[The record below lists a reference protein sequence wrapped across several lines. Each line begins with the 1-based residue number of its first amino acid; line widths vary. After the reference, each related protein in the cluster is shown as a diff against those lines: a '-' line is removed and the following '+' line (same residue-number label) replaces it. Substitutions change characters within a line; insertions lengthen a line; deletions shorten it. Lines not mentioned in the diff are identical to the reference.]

1 MKVTY
6 FSNCKS
12 IEEAKRLYHKLAVK
26 NHPDLGGNLETMQAI
41 NNEYDL
47 IAEQL
52 KNIHESVNG
61 DTYTSEQSENTE
73 IPADFRD
80 MINNLI
86 HMDGVTIE
94 LVGRWIWLTG
104 NTYSHKDTIKQLGFK
119 YASNKKAWFWHSEQD
134 GTANKRSM
142 SLDKIKEK
150 YGCTAFQ
157 TNSRMC
163 IA

>member
-1 MKVTY
+1 MKTTY

-26 NHPDLGGNLETMQAI
+26 FHPDLGGNLETMQAI

-80 MINNLI
+80 MISKLI

-104 NTYSHKDTIKQLGFK
+104 NTYFHKDTIKSLNFK

-142 SLDKIKEK
+142 SLEKIKEK

-157 TNSRMC
+157 TSSRMC

>member
-1 MKVTY
+1 MKTTY
-6 FSNCKS
+6 FSNCKT
-12 IEEAKRLYHKLAVK
+12 IEEAKRLYHKLAVQ

-41 NNEYDL
+41 NNEYDI

-52 KNIHESVNG
+52 KNIHESATREN
-61 DTYTSEQSENTE
+61 YTAEQNSTE

-94 LVGRWIWLTG
+94 LVGRWIWVNG
-104 NTYSHKDTIKQLGFK
+104 NTYPYKDIIKNLGFK
-119 YASNKKAWFWHSEQD
+119 WASNKKSWYWHSEQD

-157 TNSRMC
+157 TSQRLC

>member
-1 MKVTY
+1 MKTTY
-6 FSNCKS
+6 FANCKT
-12 IEEAKRLYHKLAVK
+12 IEEAKRLYHKLAVA
-26 NHPDLGGNLETMQAI
+26 NHPDLGGNLEIMQAI
-41 NNEYDL
+41 NAEYDI
-47 IAEQL
+47 IAVKL
-52 KNIHESVNG
+52 ANIHESATG
-61 DTYTSEQSENTE
+61 EQYTTEQQTTE

-80 MINNLI
+80 MISKLI

-104 NTYSHKDTIKQLGFK
+104 NTYFHKDTIKSLGFK
-119 YASNKKAWFWHSEQD
+119 YASAKKAWYWHSLED
-134 GTANKRSM
+134 STANRKKM
-142 SLDKIKEK
+142 SLEQIKEK

>member
-1 MKVTY
+1 MKTTY
-6 FSNCKS
+6 FSACKS

-26 NHPDLGGNLETMQAI
+26 FHPDLGGNLETMQAI
-41 NNEYDL
+41 NNEYDI

-52 KNIHESVNG
+52 KNIHESATGEN
-61 DTYTSEQSENTE
+61 YTAEQNSTE

-80 MINNLI
+80 LINKLI
-86 HMDGVTIE
+86 HLDGINIE

-104 NTYSHKDTIKQLGFK
+104 NTYFHKDTIKSLGFK
-119 YASNKKAWFWHSEQD
+119 YASNKKAWYWHSAED
-134 GTANKRSM
+134 STANRKKM
-142 SLDKIKEK
+142 SLEQIKEK

>member
-1 MKVTY
+1 MKTTY
-6 FSNCKS
+6 FSNCKT
-12 IEEAKRLYHKLAVK
+12 IEGAKRLYHKLAVQ
-26 NHPDLGGNLETMQAI
+26 NHPDLGGNLEIMQAI
-41 NNEYDL
+41 NNEYDI
-47 IAEQL
+47 IAERL

-61 DTYTSEQSENTE
+61 EQYTTEQKTTE

-80 MINNLI
+80 LINKLI
-86 HMDGVTIE
+86 HLDGINIE

-104 NTYSHKDTIKQLGFK
+104 NTFFHKDTIKSLNFK
-119 YASNKKAWFWHSEQD
+119 YASNKKAWYWHSEQD

-142 SLDKIKEK
+142 SLEQIKEK

-157 TNSRMC
+157 TNSRMA